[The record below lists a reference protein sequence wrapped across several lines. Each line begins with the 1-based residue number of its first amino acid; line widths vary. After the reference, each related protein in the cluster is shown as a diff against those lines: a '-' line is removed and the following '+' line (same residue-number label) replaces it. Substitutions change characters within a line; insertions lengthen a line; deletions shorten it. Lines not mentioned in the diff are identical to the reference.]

1 MTNKQPTSY
10 EPLPPK
16 DVTFIASASER
27 IRLRMKRTS
36 EDIIEIG
43 KDLMEVKKRLNHGQF
58 GFWLEN
64 EFEMSESTALNFMR
78 VAEKFGTKSATVT
91 DFTPKV
97 IYLLAAPSTPDEVV
111 EKAQAVAASGE
122 KVTVADVKR
131 WKNKATAA
139 EKTAKE
145 EEKARI
151 GVEAKLKAEIASQT
165 EGLSKLQEENQRL
178 RDSLHEAL
186 PSTPA
191 PTSPEPTAPSG
202 NVEIYVPQQPP
213 VSQGKQLQTL
223 LTQLQ
228 DDLRQPSME
237 IPHQVLEVMRNALLS
252 TVTVIDEAMAKLTYQ
267 PSHYGENI

>member
-10 EPLPPK
+10 EPIPPA
-16 DVTFIASASER
+16 DVAFIAAASER

-43 KDLMEVKKRLNHGQF
+43 KDMIEVKKRINHGQF

-64 EFEMSESTALNFMR
+64 EFEMTDRTARRFIR
-78 VAEKFGTKSATVT
+78 VAERFGDKSDIMS
-91 DFTPKV
+91 DFNPT
-97 IYLLAAPSTPDEVV
+97 ILYELAVPSTSDEMI
-111 EKAQAVAASGE
+111 EKAQDVAARGE

-131 WKNKATAA
+131 WKSKATAA
-139 EKTAKE
+139 EKTAKS
-145 EEKARI
+145 EEKAHI
-151 GVEAKLKAEIASQT
+151 EAEAKLKTKMAAQT
-165 EGLSKLQEENQRL
+165 EELSRLQEENQRMQ
-178 RDSLHEAL
+178 DSLHEAL
-186 PSTPA
+186 RSTPV
-191 PTSPEPTAPSG
+191 PTSPTAPSG

-237 IPHQVLEVMRNALLS
+237 IPHQALEAMRNALLS